1 MNGIIV
7 WSAQTSTSVPT
18 LSEIMMVVLCLLLAV
33 MAYFFMRSRPR
44 ANRLMSILLVIFLVG
59 AFGFAFQNY
68 VVAKPPTD
76 TVTTDGQCNGG
87 TEEYPADDPG
97 QTFFNNCQ
105 NRVFIVSHSVNCQD
119 PTSQRLK
126 GAMLNGYPNCTPGQT
141 LAPSERCYLETCQ
154 PDV

>member
-7 WSAQTSTSVPT
+7 WSAQASTSVPT

-33 MAYFFMRSRPR
+33 MAYFFMRSRPG
-44 ANRLMSILLVIFLVG
+44 ANRLMSILLVMFLVG
-59 AFGFAFQNY
+59 VFGFASQNY
-68 VVAKPPTD
+68 VVANPPPD
-76 TVTTDGQCNGG
+76 TVTTDGRCNGG
-87 TEEYPADDPG
+87 TENYDADDPG

-105 NRVFIVSHSVNCQD
+105 NSVFIVSHSGNCQD

-126 GAMLNGYPNCTPGQT
+126 GAMLNCTPGQT

-154 PDV
+154 QDG